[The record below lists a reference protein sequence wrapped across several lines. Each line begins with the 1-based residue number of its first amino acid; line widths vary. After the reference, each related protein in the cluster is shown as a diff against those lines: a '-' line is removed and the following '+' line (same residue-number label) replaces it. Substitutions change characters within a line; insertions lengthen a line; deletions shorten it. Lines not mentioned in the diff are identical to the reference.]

1 MARKHKTKMQT
12 LRVYLIKPE
21 YTDFSEIIKVE
32 DKLKLKPNPLKGSLP
47 FSGKFYLQSPHESP
61 IKWRDFVN
69 QGLQE
74 ELEPFK
80 NVSTSALLLI
90 KTEEHIFA
98 FTFGYGRNLLKPEV
112 FERDFGLKVVLNTVD
127 SENLRSIDAHT
138 FEQLSLHTRK
148 QTSRGSTIDA
158 FGINVQQDF
167 LRAVTGKPR
176 EVAFAKRVAG
186 SDSLAIALPIEF
198 TGLGKKCKEM
208 LEAYQSTAYRD
219 NGFEFFDNLNR
230 IRDQVKIYKL
240 NDILLT
246 KLRSRDTARMHL
258 SPPEPIDQFE
268 REKFTYSHERPQ
280 KEHEELEIDEF
291 AATLN
296 GKHESSLTLLK
307 KTEVGLLYSQSERSH
322 KKWSVYDCINFEYE
336 EGEHLYVLSNGN
348 WFEVKKNFADGIAQK
363 IQHLTAKALDLP
375 PAQIEC
381 DKKFHESNYNRDTA
395 QKKKCAFLDEANK
408 RIKIGRGHSI
418 IEICDFFTPEKQFV
432 HVKVE
437 TKSSRLSHLFAQG
450 FVSAET
456 FFFDENFRKLVR
468 EKIAASNQACLAQ
481 SVCLE
486 KPKPSDY
493 EVAYAIIKK
502 AENNW
507 PLSLPFFSQLS
518 LSNAADRLERLGFK
532 VSLTRIGVEEK
543 C

>member
-21 YTDFSEIIKVE
+21 YTDYPEIIKVE
-32 DKLKLKPNPLKGSLP
+32 DKLKPTQLKGSLS
-47 FSGKFYLQSPHESP
+47 FNGKFYLQSPHGSP

-74 ELEPFK
+74 ELAPFK

-90 KTEEHIFA
+90 KTGKRIFA

-148 QTSRGSTIDA
+148 QTSRGSTIDT

-167 LRAVTGKPR
+167 LRAVTGEPR
-176 EVAFAKRVAG
+176 EVSFAKRVSG
-186 SDSLAIALPIEF
+186 SDGLAIALPIEF
-198 TGLGKKCKEM
+198 ADLGKKCKEM

-230 IRDQVKIYKL
+230 IRDQAKINKL
-240 NDILLT
+240 DDILIT
-246 KLRSRDTARMHL
+246 RFRNDDTTRMHL

-268 REKFTYSHERPQ
+268 IDKFTYSHERHQ
-280 KEHEELEIDEF
+280 NEYDDLDINEF
-291 AATLN
+291 FATLPD
-296 GKHESSLTLLK
+296 EQERSLAFLK
-307 KTEVGLLYSQSERSH
+307 KIRVGLVYNQNERSH
-322 KKWSVYDCINFEYE
+322 EKWSLYDCINFEYE
-336 EGEHLYVLSNGN
+336 TDGHLYALANGN
-348 WFEVKKNFADGIAQK
+348 WFEIERNFADKIAQK
-363 IQHLTAKALDLP
+363 VQHLTAKALDLP

-381 DKKFHESNYNRDTA
+381 DGKFYEANYNWNTA
-395 QKKKCAFLDEANK
+395 QAKKCAFLDEANK
-408 RIKIGRGHSI
+408 RIKMGKGRSV

-432 HVKVE
+432 HVKAE

-456 FFFDENFRKLVR
+456 LFFEKDFRKIVR
-468 EKIAASNQACLAQ
+468 EKIAASNQPCLTQ

-493 EVAYAIIKK
+493 EVAYAIVKK
-502 AENNW
+502 EQNNW

-518 LSNAADRLERLGFK
+518 LSNAADRLERLGFR